1 MNNLTLLIPA
11 KQEAGSLPLVLEE
24 LKKYDCNKL
33 VVLADDDLETIDAIK
48 NFDCEILYQNKKGYG
63 SALIEGINKIKIVAI
78 FEANLL

>member
-33 VVLADDDLETIDAIK
+33 IVLNDDDLEK
-48 NFDCEILYQNKKGYG
+48 
-63 SALIEGINKIKIVAI
+63 INKSIIETVENKTGAKIRS
-78 FEANLL
+78 